1 MSNRISHY
9 FFTNNTPTGVNYT
22 SPILSSV
29 VYHDGAEYPYLPRL
43 PFYNGQALDNLGF
56 VGDCTDRFN
65 RVAQGHEQNLVDWN
79 ERFIQASYNYNE
91 RNVDIILTWA
101 FQLSMAL
108 GIGELLQGAY
118 DWITGELGTA
128 AAIAAQKE

>member
-43 PFYNGQALDNLGF
+43 PFYNGQALDKLSNLGF
-56 VGDCTDRFN
+56 VGGCTDIFN
-65 RVAQGHEQNLVDWN
+65 RVARGHEQNLVIEKSAAN
-79 ERFIQASYNYNE
+79 LNICGR
-91 RNVDIILTWA
+91 L
-101 FQLSMAL
+101 AL
-108 GIGELLQGAY
+108 AL
-118 DWITGELGTA
+118 A
-128 AAIAAQKE
+128 AAARPW